1 MTKLTQIS
9 VVVIALSLGVIA
21 LNQLGLIKPAH
32 AISLNGAI
40 RILTEEIRQSESRI
54 NEKIEQSCLKED

>member
-9 VVVIALSLGVIA
+9 AFIGALSFATIALVQTGVI
-21 LNQLGLIKPAH
+21 KSAH

-40 RILTEEIRQSESRI
+40 RILTEEIKASEARLTDTI
-54 NEKIEQSCLKED
+54 EKSCMKAE